1 MAEEEEQKQ
10 EELKK
15 LASSYIGLSFSLFL
29 ALLPKNSVS
38 LVQNLQTQ
46 VRELS
51 VKLFQAQEQLRQMKS
66 RRQEDSKANARV
78 VEIFASHRN
87 AWQEEE
93 KRLLHQID
101 TAAEEIAHLRAKVA
115 EFENF
120 EAESNARVEEL
131 EREVG
136 ERDEMLSFM
145 SRRGDSEIDPEEEEQ
160 ELGGCQRREYGRG
173 KSREW
178 FQKDSEECVLGTS
191 RTVEEVSVI
200 YDHAQ
205 QFQQQLGNGFDSE
218 FVASASKFWAE
229 RGTLWQDLQYESL
242 ESTYNMKHFVARRES
257 PLKVDGDSAGVSSK
271 LKLLEQELLNLEEK
285 IGKSDMSKVPSL
297 MRKQATRYQTLAEN
311 IDDLCRRIQA
321 SDPSEPTL
329 SSEFRTQSQTECL
342 LEAFRLQQR
351 ASETGQKLM
360 ALQSEVG
367 KSHYKKE
374 VGSQDT
380 VSTRRS
386 LDSVGNNFKEIQRNL
401 EIWLARI
408 IGDLEG
414 ILARDG
420 ASRVRDYYISRY
432 PYIQ

>member
-1 MAEEEEQKQ
+1 MAEEEELKQ

-46 VRELS
+46 VRELT
-51 VKLFQAQEQLRQMKS
+51 VKLFQAEEQLTQMKS

-87 AWQEEE
+87 AWQAEE

-101 TAAEEIAHLRAKVA
+101 TATEEIAHWRAKVA
-115 EFENF
+115 ELEKF

-145 SRRGDSEIDPEEEEQ
+145 SRRGDCEIDAEEEEK
-160 ELGGCQRREYGRG
+160 ELGGCQRSEYGG
-173 KSREW
+173 DNSRKW
-178 FQKDSEECVLGTS
+178 FQKDSEECVLGTD

-218 FVASASKFWAE
+218 FMASASKFWAE
-229 RGTLWQDLQYESL
+229 RASPWQDVQYESL
-242 ESTYNMKHFVARRES
+242 ESMYNMKHFVARRES
-257 PLKVDGDSAGVSSK
+257 PWKVDGDSAGVSSK
-271 LKLLEQELLNLEEK
+271 LKLLEQELLNLEK
-285 IGKSDMSKVPSL
+285 IGKSDLSKVPSL
-297 MRKQATRYQTLAEN
+297 MRKQAKRYQTLAGK

-321 SDPSEPTL
+321 SDPCEPTV
-329 SSEFRTQSQTECL
+329 SSEFRTQTQTEFL

-360 ALQSEVG
+360 ALQTEAG
-367 KSHYKKE
+367 KSYYKDDL
-374 VGSQDT
+374 GSQEAT
-380 VSTRRS
+380 ATTRRS
-386 LDSVGNNFKEIQRNL
+386 LDSIRNNLKEIQRNL

-420 ASRVRDYYISRY
+420 VSRVREYYISRY
-432 PYIQ
+432 PFIQ